1 MSSAAPVR
9 EYVGGVLPK
18 GEKYAEMG
26 WLQGLNALQGSV
38 SESTLHSGVTKA
50 TRESCA
56 YILEIIESI
65 RKKRGFLGWVW
76 WDTVSQ
82 CGVVRGRRQG
92 QTHMQMQRASS
103 TRPMYNIAS
112 RDLLVIRLIIHN
124 PVFIIKIINQDE
136 EMTKANNG

>member
-1 MSSAAPVR
+1 MSSAALVR

-26 WLQGLNALQGSV
+26 WLQGLDALQGSD

-65 RKKRGFLGWVW
+65 RNKRGFLGWVW
-76 WDTVSQ
+76 WDIVSQ

-92 QTHMQMQRASS
+92 QTHMQVQKYSQENS
-103 TRPMYNIAS
+103 
-112 RDLLVIRLIIHN
+112 L
-124 PVFIIKIINQDE
+124 K
-136 EMTKANNG
+136 